1 MKMLKKTL
9 LVVCGSLILLTLL
22 IGLKPPDLVRARI
35 GNDSEYKYVIKDMD
49 KMVVVTVPSKSVARA
64 MVYRGSVENLLAER
78 RSGTGKVI
86 ARVVVVSQRSAFGFS
101 GRETHAE
108 LSIDTTSE
116 KAGPADWWPLSWH
129 Y

>member
-1 MKMLKKTL
+1 MKMLKKAL
-9 LVVCGSLILLTLL
+9 LVGCGSLILLTLL
-22 IGLKPPDLVRARI
+22 IGLKLPDLVRARV

-49 KMVVVTVPSKSVARA
+49 KMVVVTVPPKSVARA

-86 ARVVVVSQRSAFGFS
+86 ARVVV
-101 GRETHAE
+101 
-108 LSIDTTSE
+108 
-116 KAGPADWWPLSWH
+116 ADWWPLSWH